1 MCSCSDS
8 ITPPEQSRP
17 ANPYDN
23 ASCES
28 VMKTLKREEIYAA
41 SYHDLDHLR
50 TNIAASSINTT
61 MAPGFIRR
69 LVAHACPKQVLR
81 LFTDQVR

>member
-1 MCSCSDS
+1 
-8 ITPPEQSRP
+8 
-17 ANPYDN
+17 
-23 ASCES
+23 
-28 VMKTLKREEIYAA
+28 MKTLKREEIYAT

-69 LVAHACPKQVLR
+69 LAIATR
-81 LFTDQVR
+81 